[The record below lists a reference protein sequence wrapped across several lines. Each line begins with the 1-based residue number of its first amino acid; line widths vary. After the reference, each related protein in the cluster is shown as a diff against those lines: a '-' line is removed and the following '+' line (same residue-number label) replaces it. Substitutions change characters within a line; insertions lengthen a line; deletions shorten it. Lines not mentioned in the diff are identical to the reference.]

1 MTKLTFCIPSKN
13 NKRYLQA
20 AIPSIVKNSYYKNDI
35 AVFVDADND
44 GTVQWLQGL
53 DKNWNVSYYINPN
66 LNNDLFGIGK
76 AYDFLINKSKTELV
90 CVFHADMMLAKNA
103 DKYLIDQHE
112 VKAVVCSTRIEPP
125 LHPEGPEKIVKDFG
139 LWPEVDIEE
148 GFKEDE
154 FLKFAESSR
163 MSNIDKVTEGLFAPW
178 LVSKTDF
185 NAVGGHDYRFK
196 SAREDSDLFNRFL
209 LAGYKL
215 KQSWQSYVYHLTARA
230 GQFQHGV
237 LTKDHSQKSGEW
249 QELMEAS
256 TREYFRKWHSTVLHD
271 ALMKPIVHPV
281 YDTTFV
287 ISKCTSQLL
296 TLLEPWCD
304 KMYIDCDVKDIL
316 DYIATEQSKTT
327 TNLTDKIL
335 YNNANK
341 YEGDVIVEFDGSQ
354 INTNNFQYIPLLSQI
369 VSDSGKPN
377 SNSKLD
383 IFNVCINKKEDLK
396 LTR

>member
-76 AYDFLINKSKTELV
+76 AYDFLIDKSKTELV